1 MNFTFIVHEIFCKLL
16 HCPSKFAYFYQFVQ
30 KIIGS
35 DDIFW
40 IAHYV
45 NILFFFFLNKLL
57 FCCTIGIFLNFT
69 CIYLAGVEQIGMK
82 SGLHLV
88 GLDDARCRHL
98 INPLR

>member
-45 NILFFFFLNKLL
+45 NILFFF
-57 FCCTIGIFLNFT
+57 
-69 CIYLAGVEQIGMK
+69 
-82 SGLHLV
+82 
-88 GLDDARCRHL
+88 
-98 INPLR
+98 